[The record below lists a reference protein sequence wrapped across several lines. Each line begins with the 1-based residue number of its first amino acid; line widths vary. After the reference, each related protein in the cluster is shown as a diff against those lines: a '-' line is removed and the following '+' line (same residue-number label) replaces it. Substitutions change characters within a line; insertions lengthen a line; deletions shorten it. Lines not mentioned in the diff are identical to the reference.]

1 MRLDQAWPRSALSEL
16 TGKSDPDAF
25 RSWADESF
33 GLARS
38 VVYKGGTYEGA
49 VTAAAAMPVPP
60 GYQASLRTIGERRV
74 ALGGHRIADAV
85 RAALLK

>member
-1 MRLDQAWPRSALSEL
+1 
-16 TGKSDPDAF
+16 
-25 RSWADESF
+25 
-33 GLARS
+33 LARS

-60 GYQASLRTIGERRV
+60 GYQASLRTTGERRV

-85 RAALLK
+85 RAALSN